1 MSSGCLYY
9 VRISRS
15 KKFQI
20 IEKINEKSNC
30 AFKRLENNSY
40 GDRRAALKTFTERKL
55 NILSGKKTAAVV
67 FTFKLIRIEF
77 RVSSREVFS
86 ASYQK
91 NRFHF
96 LGEGTLTLKHSGAFI
111 CLFLG
116 FNDDNT
122 P

>member
-20 IEKINEKSNC
+20 IEKINGKSNC

-55 NILSGKKTAAVV
+55 NILSGKKNSCRSFHIQINTS
-67 FTFKLIRIEF
+67 
-77 RVSSREVFS
+77 RVSSFFKGSVFCILS
-86 ASYQK
+86 K
-91 NRFHF
+91 
-96 LGEGTLTLKHSGAFI
+96 E
-111 CLFLG
+111 
-116 FNDDNT
+116 
-122 P
+122 